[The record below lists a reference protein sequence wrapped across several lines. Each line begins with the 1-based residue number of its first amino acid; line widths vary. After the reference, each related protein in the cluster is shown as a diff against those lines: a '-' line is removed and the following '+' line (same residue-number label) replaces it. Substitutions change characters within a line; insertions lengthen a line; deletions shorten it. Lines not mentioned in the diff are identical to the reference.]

1 MIRRSIATALAA
13 ISLGVGLCGSFAACD
28 GNDAPIGLD
37 EPMHVKS
44 AQFIEGV
51 LPGTQPGTPGPD
63 NLKVTSVTSSN
74 RIVLAGQASKK
85 LEGRAGNG
93 ASAIGIRFNDLGTGY
108 WVFPLGSPDPLFPGE
123 NSWSAELDF
132 SLVAAQSPGFHPLR
146 VVAIGEN
153 GVAGEQSEAS
163 LCLASVVPDNLSACD
178 PKIAPPDVVVS
189 LIWDAPMDVDLRVVL
204 PGGRTVDP
212 KHPLTDPAADGGAAN
227 PDIGVV
233 DRDSLASCVEDG
245 RRREDLVW
253 QKRPQGTIDL
263 YAQIFSACGRQATS
277 FSYVVYEAEGE
288 VPNRKLVERKRF
300 DGRLANTLSG
310 NESEQTPLYVA
321 SYTF

>member
-1 MIRRSIATALAA
+1 MIRRSIASAILAV
-13 ISLGVGLCGSFAACD
+13 SLGVGLCGSFAACD
-28 GNDAPIGLD
+28 GSDARVGVD

-44 AQFIEGV
+44 AQFIEGA

-63 NLKVTSVTSSN
+63 DLKVTSISSN
-74 RIVLAGQASKK
+74 NRVVLPGQAGKK
-85 LEGRAGNG
+85 FEGRASQRATG
-93 ASAIGIRFNDLGTGY
+93 IGVRFADVGTGY
-108 WVFPLGSPDPLFPGE
+108 WVFPLGAPDPQFPGE
-123 NSWSAELDF
+123 LSWGADVDF
-132 SLVAAQSPGFHPLR
+132 STIVTQTPGFHPLR
-146 VVAIGEN
+146 VVAIDAN
-153 GVAGEQSEAS
+153 GVAGEQDEVS
-163 LCLASVVPDNLSACD
+163 LCVASAIPDNLNSCD

-189 LIWDAPMDVDLRVVL
+189 LVWDAPMDVDLRVTL

-212 KHPLTDPAADGGAAN
+212 KHPLTDPTADGGAAN

-245 RRREDLVW
+245 RRRENLVW

-263 YAQIFSACGRQATS
+263 YAQLFSACGRQATS
-277 FSYVVYEAEGE
+277 FSYVIYEAEGE
-288 VPNRKLVERKRF
+288 VPNRKLVEKKRF

-310 NESEQTPLYVA
+310 NESEQPPLYVA